1 MEEEILQLVHTKTR
15 VDWEN
20 NDRQR
25 DKQKE
30 RDEEIEKGT
39 KLSKKKFLLNKGPI
53 LGHKSRLS

>member
-39 KLSKKKFLLNKGPI
+39 KLSKKIPLE
-53 LGHKSRLS
+53 